1 MSDEQQDEMI
11 QDISTTITID
21 TMSKFDF
28 LSLSMSSSSF

>member
-21 TMSKFDF
+21 TMSKLDF